1 MAFLKAATTLAA
13 AGALVGTATAAT
25 ITGGKRGE
33 HLRGTARA
41 DLIHGGGGNDVLSG
55 GAGNDRLDGGR
66 GRDNLA
72 CGSGRDVA
80 VSDPTERVARDC
92 EVVVRRIS
100 RDPGRGP
107 SFHETEVEPD
117 SFAFGSKVVATFQ
130 VGRFRDG
137 GASEIGF
144 ATSADAGRTWRS
156 GLLPGLTTTAP
167 APGPYPRASD
177 PAVAYDA
184 KHGVWLVVTLAID
197 QPLFALAISRSADGV
212 RWNRPV
218 VAFTAPPAVGDAL
231 GIDKEWIVCDNGTT
245 SPFRGRCYVSYTD
258 FQLGLLTTRRSDD
271 GGLTWSAPVSV
282 ATGLDDNG
290 PQPLVRPDG
299 ELVIPIRSR
308 DDMYVLRSRTGGES
322 FLAPDRI
329 GPAPAAGTSGLR
341 APSLPSAEVAGDGT
355 VFVAWHGCS
364 FRPSCTR
371 NDVVVARG
379 DPGGGWTISRV
390 PIHAAGSAFSE
401 FTPGIAVDPAGSGSS
416 TRLAV
421 TYYSLRPCGADCRID
436 AGMVTSRD
444 GGRTWSAPQTL
455 NVLPMQQTWLPPA
468 GGRFLGD
475 YISTSFAGGRAVGV
489 FALAEPPLGG
499 RLDEAIYA
507 TSLAAR

>member
-1 MAFLKAATTLAA
+1 VAFLRAAAALAA

-25 ITGGKRGE
+25 IAGGPGGE
-33 HLRGTARA
+33 RLRGTARA

-66 GRDNLA
+66 GRDSFA
-72 CGSGRDVA
+72 CGRGRDVA
-80 VSDPTERVARDC
+80 VADAGERVGSDC

-117 SFAFGSKVVATFQ
+117 SFAFGSKVVAAFQ

-137 GASEIGF
+137 GASGIGF
-144 ATSADAGRTWRS
+144 ATSANAGRTWRS
-156 GLLPGLTTTAP
+156 GLLRGLTTAAP
-167 APGPYPRASD
+167 SPGPYPRASD

-197 QPLFALAISRSADGV
+197 QPLFALAVSRSADGLG
-212 RWNRPV
+212 WSPPV

-271 GGLTWSAPVSV
+271 GGLTWSGPVSV
-282 ATGLDDNG
+282 ATGFDDNG

-322 FLAPDRI
+322 FLAPERI
-329 GPAPAAGTSGLR
+329 APAPVADTPGLR

-364 FRPSCTR
+364 FRASCSR
-371 NDVVVARG
+371 NDVVLARG
-379 DPGGGWTISRV
+379 DPGGGWTVSRI
-390 PIHAAGSAFSE
+390 PIHPVSSAFGD
-401 FTPGIAVDPAGSGSS
+401 FTPGIAVDPGGSGGA

-421 TYYSLRPCGADCRID
+421 TYYTLRPCGADCRID
-436 AGMVTSRD
+436 AGIVTSRD
-444 GGRTWSAPQTL
+444 AGRTWSPPQPL
-455 NVLPMQQTWLPPA
+455 NVLPMQQSWLPPA

-489 FALAEPPLGG
+489 FTLAEPPFAG

-507 TSLAAR
+507 TSLAVR